1 MKKIFITVVC
11 LFLATSVF
19 AQNNDAEIKTIQN
32 YIQSTSQN
40 EWFDPINKPG
50 TTATGSTYDLSYYVL
65 SNNNVFSIIYTVFD
79 KYTFQKVFY
88 YKNNELI
95 ACIIEETDAN
105 NANKL
110 IKYADYFF
118 KDGQLIN
125 TADENK
131 EIPSAT
137 IYQEGIQKLKEV
149 DFNQI

>member
-1 MKKIFITVVC
+1 M
-11 LFLATSVF
+11 FLATSVF
-19 AQNNDAEIKTIQN
+19 AQNNDAEIKSIQN

-50 TTATGSTYDLSYYVL
+50 TAANGSTYDLSYYVL
-65 SNNNVFSIIYTVFD
+65 PDNNIFSIIYTVFD
-79 KYTFQKVFY
+79 KYTLQKVFY
-88 YKNNELI
+88 YKNTELI

-110 IKYADYFF
+110 LRYADYFF

-125 TADENK
+125 TTDENK

-137 IYQEGIQKLKEV
+137 IYQEGIQKLKEAPV
-149 DFNQI
+149 NQK

>member
-1 MKKIFITVVC
+1 MKKFFLTIVC
-11 LFLATSVF
+11 LFFTTSIF

-50 TTATGSTYDLSYYVL
+50 TTANGSMYDLSYYVL
-65 SNNNVFSIIYTVFD
+65 SDNNIFSIIYTVFD
-79 KYTFQKVFY
+79 KYTLQKVFY
-88 YKNNELI
+88 YQNNELI

-110 IKYADYFF
+110 LRYADYFF
-118 KDGQLIN
+118 KEGQLIN

-131 EIPSAT
+131 EIPSAV
-137 IYQEGIQKLKEV
+137 IYQEGIQKLKEAPV
-149 DFNQI
+149 DQK

>member
-1 MKKIFITVVC
+1 M
-11 LFLATSVF
+11 
-19 AQNNDAEIKTIQN
+19 Q
-32 YIQSTSQN
+32 
-40 EWFDPINKPG
+40 
-50 TTATGSTYDLSYYVL
+50 
-65 SNNNVFSIIYTVFD
+65 YTL
-79 KYTFQKVFY
+79 QKVFY

-137 IYQEGIQKLKEV
+137 IYREGIQKLKEV